1 MGDRSGDASALLGME
16 GFVVLSQSEEDGVCG
31 GRVERRADV
40 VGGPSCG
47 VRATGH
53 GRSEVQVRDLAMGGR
68 PVRLVW
74 RKRRWICLDPD
85 CRAKSFTEDSDLI
98 EGSLTAR
105 AATEICRRV
114 GQDAHSVAQ
123 VARDMGVGWATAMDC
138 VRRHGEPLA
147 DDPCRIGAT
156 RALGID
162 EHKVLGAN
170 KDHHT
175 LYATSFVDVVTG
187 QLLDVVRGRSADDV
201 AYWLTQGSPSWRQRI
216 EAVAIDPHAG
226 YLKGIM
232 AVLPDV
238 TVTVDHFHAIK
249 LANAVIDDVRRRTQH
264 STLGHRGHKDDPL
277 YRTRRLMTR
286 GWERLS
292 DRQRQKLLCALAEGD
307 PTGEVGAA
315 ILGKELLRESYFA
328 RTERQ
333 AHWRLVRFYA
343 YAAEADVAELT
354 RLATTISRWEQE
366 VLSFHTTG
374 ISTGPVEAQNLVT
387 EKIRRVA
394 HGMRNF
400 DNYRLRL
407 LLHSGVK
414 WDIRPTARIGGAPH
428 GWPRRALNGRPRRTL
443 DYMMPVEKLAEVVA
457 LST

>member
-1 MGDRSGDASALLGME
+1 MDDRSGDASALLGME
-16 GFVVLSQSEEDGVCG
+16 GFVVLSQTEEDGECWVL
-31 GRVERRADV
+31 VETTADAA
-40 VGGPSCG
+40 GCPSCG

-53 GRSEVQVRDLAMGGR
+53 GRSEVEVRDLPMGGR

-85 CRAKSFTEDSDLI
+85 CPAKSFTEEAPAI
-98 EGSLTAR
+98 EGSLTRR
-105 AATEICRRV
+105 AAKEICRRV

-123 VARDMGVGWATAMDC
+123 VARDFGTGWATAMGC
-138 VRRHGEPLA
+138 VRRHGEPLV
-147 DDPCRIGAT
+147 DDPGRIGVT
-156 RALGID
+156 RALGVD
-162 EHKVLGAN
+162 EHKVLSATN
-170 KDHHT
+170 DHHT

-201 AYWLTQGSPSWRQRI
+201 AYWLAGGPPAWRQRI

-226 YLKGIM
+226 YLKGIGS
-232 AVLPDV
+232 VLPDV

-249 LANAVIDDVRRRTQH
+249 LANAVVDDVRRRTQR

-286 GWERLS
+286 GFERLS
-292 DRQRQKLLCALAEGD
+292 DRQRDKLFCALSEGD

-328 RTERQ
+328 KTQRQ

-343 YAAEADVAELT
+343 YAAEADVQELT

-366 VLSFHTTG
+366 VLSFHVTG

-387 EKIRRVA
+387 EKIRRIA

-407 LLHSGVK
+407 LLHSGVQ
-414 WDIRPTARIGGAPH
+414 WDTRPTARIRARH
-428 GWPRRALNGRPRRTL
+428 PRL
-443 DYMMPVEKLAEVVA
+443 VA
-457 LST
+457 

>member
-1 MGDRSGDASALLGME
+1 MDDRSRDASALLGME
-16 GFVVLSQSEEDGVCG
+16 GFVVLSQTEEDGECWVL
-31 GRVERRADV
+31 VETTRDV
-40 VGGPSCG
+40 AGCPSCG

-85 CRAKSFTEDSDLI
+85 CPAKSFTEDSDLI
-98 EGSLTAR
+98 EGCLTRR

-123 VARDMGVGWATAMDC
+123 VARDFGIGWATAMDC
-138 VRRHGEPLA
+138 VRRHGEPLV
-147 DDPCRIGAT
+147 DDSCRIGT
-156 RALGID
+156 TQALGID

-187 QLLDVVRGRSADDV
+187 QLLDVVRGRSATDV
-201 AYWLTQGSPSWRQRI
+201 TYWLSQGKPSWRQRI

-226 YLKGIM
+226 YLKGILS
-232 AVLPDV
+232 VLPDV
-238 TVTVDHFHAIK
+238 AVTVDHFHAIK
-249 LANAVIDDVRRRTQH
+249 LANAVIDDVRRRTQR
-264 STLGHRGHKDDPL
+264 STLGRRGHKDDPL

-292 DRQRQKLLCALAEGD
+292 DRQREKLFCALEEGD

-315 ILGKELLRESYFA
+315 ILGKELLRESYLA
-328 RTERQ
+328 STLRQ

-343 YAAEADVAELT
+343 YVAQADVPELT
-354 RLATTISRWEQE
+354 RLATTVSHWEQE
-366 VLSFHTTG
+366 VLSYHTTH

-387 EKIRRVA
+387 EKIRRIG
-394 HGMRNF
+394 HGFRNF
-400 DNYRLRL
+400 ENYRLRL
-407 LLHSGVK
+407 LLHSGVQ
-414 WDIRPTARIGGAPH
+414 WDTRPTARIRGRS
-428 GWPRRALNGRPRRTL
+428 PRL
-443 DYMMPVEKLAEVVA
+443 VA
-457 LST
+457 

>member
-1 MGDRSGDASALLGME
+1 MGDRSSDASELLGID
-16 GFVVLSQSEEDGVCG
+16 GFVVLSQTQEDGEVWVL
-31 GRVERRADV
+31 VETTADV
-40 VGGPSCG
+40 AGCPHCG

-53 GRSEVQVRDLAMGGR
+53 GRSVVQVRDLPFGGR

-74 RKRRWICLDPD
+74 RKRRWLCTDPD
-85 CRAKSFTEDSDLI
+85 CDAKSFIEQTLEI
-98 EGSLTAR
+98 EGSLTRR
-105 AATEICRRV
+105 AAREICRRV
-114 GQDAHSVAQ
+114 GRDGHSVAQ
-123 VARDMGVGWATAMDC
+123 VAREFGVGWATAMEC
-138 VRRHGEPLA
+138 VRRHGEPLV
-147 DDPCRIGAT
+147 DDPCRITTTG
-156 RALGID
+156 ALGID
-162 EHKVLGAN
+162 EHKVLSATR
-170 KDHHT
+170 DHHT

-201 AYWLTQGSPSWRQRI
+201 AYWLTQGPASWRQRI

-226 YLKGIM
+226 YLKGIL

-249 LANAVIDDVRRRTQH
+249 LANAVIDDVRRRTQQAV
-264 STLGHRGHKDDPL
+264 LGHRGHKDDPL

-292 DRQRQKLLCALAEGD
+292 DRQREKLFFALAEGD

-328 RTERQ
+328 PTLRR

-343 YAAEADVAELT
+343 YAAEADVPELT

-366 VLSFHTTG
+366 VLNFHTTR

-400 DNYRLRL
+400 ENYRLRL
-407 LLHSGVK
+407 LLHSGVQ
-414 WDIRPTARIGGAPH
+414 WDTRPTARIRGRH
-428 GWPRRALNGRPRRTL
+428 PR
-443 DYMMPVEKLAEVVA
+443 LAA
-457 LST
+457 